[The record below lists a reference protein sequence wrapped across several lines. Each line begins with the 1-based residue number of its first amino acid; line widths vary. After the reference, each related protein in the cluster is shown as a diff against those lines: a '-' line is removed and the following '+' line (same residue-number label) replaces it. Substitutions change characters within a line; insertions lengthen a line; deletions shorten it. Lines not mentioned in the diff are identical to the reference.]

1 MPNMQT
7 KRRSLRRSGHKMT
20 KKTILWLV
28 CCFPIGLMM
37 MWRRRCRW
45 PVAAKCAVSACVAL
59 VLAAVILPQTAPT
72 RSEKSGVE
80 YVLAEPSVDVH
91 GPELPSALQEH
102 PVDYESV
109 LHVGNVTP
117 APTVAAET
125 ETYVYATVNSKIYH
139 TTSCRRYC
147 YSAHKYTLY
156 EAHFSGYQ
164 PCELCNPGVYGQ

>member
-1 MPNMQT
+1 M
-7 KRRSLRRSGHKMT
+7 KRRRTRRFDRKMT

-28 CCFPIGLMM
+28 CCFPIGLTM
-37 MWRRRCRW
+37 MWRKNCRW
-45 PVAAKCAVSACVAL
+45 PVGVKYVVSACMAILL
-59 VLAAVILPQTAPT
+59 VAVILPQTAPV

-80 YVLAEPSVDVH
+80 YVLSEPSVKVH

-117 APTVAAET
+117 APTIAPAT
-125 ETYVYATVNSKIYH
+125 ETYVYATISSKLYH
-139 TTSCRRYC
+139 TTDCRRFC

-164 PCELCNPGVYGQ
+164 PCDLCNPGVYGQ